1 MKNIISKI
9 ICLLIFLFAGDNL
22 FCAVLVDRATPIGE
36 NNSRYNYE
44 AITVSFNQQ
53 MVNLQ
58 TIKEITNQY
67 FSFNIDIKGSY
78 RWLSVNTLAFYPS
91 ETLPDNT
98 KIAITLKKGIK
109 SEVSGEVLANDYT
122 WEFNTLRPIRIK
134 SSPYN
139 EQWDVATD
147 VSIVVYY
154 NMPIYLQS
162 AKEKITL
169 MSESEEYFNYNID
182 FDIRYATTNDLRYW
196 EIDEYDLRQ
205 VLVITPKEKFD
216 KNEAVVVHIDSG
228 LAAID
233 GDLGSAEHYSF
244 HFHTHDNFYLSEKY
258 KEQTVRASYSPE
270 PPKIIF
276 STRVYWAD
284 LIRNIEIT
292 PQIQL
297 PSEEDLEDETWSRKD
312 FSLYSLR
319 FNPNIKYS
327 IKIKESLKDIYG
339 QTLGKEETIIL
350 NITDYNPRVSIPS
363 GMGIVE
369 AYEGVRF
376 PIEVINPNP
385 ITVQSRYVDKN
396 NICLLY
402 TSPSPRDVK

>member
-9 ICLLIFLFAGDNL
+9 ICLLMFLFAGDNL

-109 SEVSGEVLANDYT
+109 SEVSGEVLTNDYT

-147 VSIVVYY
+147 VNIVC
-154 NMPIYLQS
+154 L
-162 AKEKITL
+162 
-169 MSESEEYFNYNID
+169 F
-182 FDIRYATTNDLRYW
+182 
-196 EIDEYDLRQ
+196 
-205 VLVITPKEKFD
+205 
-216 KNEAVVVHIDSG
+216 
-228 LAAID
+228 
-233 GDLGSAEHYSF
+233 
-244 HFHTHDNFYLSEKY
+244 
-258 KEQTVRASYSPE
+258 
-270 PPKIIF
+270 
-276 STRVYWAD
+276 
-284 LIRNIEIT
+284 
-292 PQIQL
+292 
-297 PSEEDLEDETWSRKD
+297 
-312 FSLYSLR
+312 
-319 FNPNIKYS
+319 
-327 IKIKESLKDIYG
+327 
-339 QTLGKEETIIL
+339 
-350 NITDYNPRVSIPS
+350 
-363 GMGIVE
+363 
-369 AYEGVRF
+369 
-376 PIEVINPNP
+376 
-385 ITVQSRYVDKN
+385 
-396 NICLLY
+396 ICKAQKKKLH
-402 TSPSPRDVK
+402 